1 MTYLMKDPNRDLSD
15 IPITVLVVDDEEGP
29 REALRMIL
37 KDRCAILAAS
47 TPHEALERLT
57 EQGVDVD
64 IVALDIRLG
73 SQDGIEVLKMIKQ
86 VAPDVEVFM
95 ITGFPS
101 LETAIQA
108 LKHGAY
114 DYILKPFDK
123 EAVRDVVRRGI
134 LRQSQSLFER
144 RVYLMNHR
152 LKG

>member
-123 EAVRDVVRRGI
+123 EVVRDVVRRGI
-134 LRQSQSLFER
+134 LRQGQTLYEKR
-144 RVYLMNHR
+144 IYLMNHR
-152 LKG
+152 LRG